1 MASTRAID
9 SVVAPLG
16 AEELVVSSSAPS
28 GRVCAVA
35 RVLAIIES
43 LAGLPDL
50 ETVLDDERLNLEAFL
65 SEDNGPEGEAIKAKL
80 KPFLAKV
87 K

>member
-1 MASTRAID
+1 MASTRATD

-50 ETVLDDERLNLEAFL
+50 ETVLDDERLNLEAFI
-65 SEDNGPEGEAIKAKL
+65 SEGNGPEGEAIKAKL
-80 KPFLAKV
+80 KPFLAKS

>member
-1 MASTRAID
+1 MASTRATD

-80 KPFLAKV
+80 KPFLAKS

>member
-1 MASTRAID
+1 
-9 SVVAPLG
+9 
-16 AEELVVSSSAPS
+16 
-28 GRVCAVA
+28 VA

-50 ETVLDDERLNLEAFL
+50 ETVLGDERSNLEAFL

-80 KPFLAKV
+80 KPFLAKS

>member
-1 MASTRAID
+1 
-9 SVVAPLG
+9 
-16 AEELVVSSSAPS
+16 
-28 GRVCAVA
+28 VA

-80 KPFLAKV
+80 KPFLAKS

>member
-1 MASTRAID
+1 MASTRATD
-9 SVVAPLG
+9 SVVAPQG

-80 KPFLAKV
+80 KPFLAKS